1 MASLLNRKT
10 RRQLAED
17 CRRTGLAPGD
27 VVMVHA
33 SLRAVGDILGGPDV
47 LIDTIGEAIGA
58 DGTMMMYVGCQEP
71 FDDVGRKQWP
81 AEETDFVLE
90 HCPVFDPATAR
101 AAREF
106 GALAELFRTR
116 PGVKCSANP
125 GARMAALGAK
135 AEWLT
140 EDHPLD
146 YGYGPGSPLAK
157 LCETGGKVLLI
168 GSSADDATVLH
179 YAEHIAPIPDKK
191 VVHIE
196 SPLSRD
202 GRRTWVD
209 IEEYDTSIGVVD
221 WPDGFFADIVG
232 RFLGTEHA
240 QTGRIGDAASHLL
253 DAANLVAFAVPLMVD
268 TAEAVRGANA
278 AG

>member
-1 MASLLNRKT
+1 M
-10 RRQLAED
+10 
-17 CRRTGLAPGD
+17 APGD

-47 LIDTIGEAIGA
+47 LIDAIVEATGA

-125 GARMAALGAK
+125 GARMAASGAK

-157 LCETGGKVLLI
+157 LCETGGKILLI

-179 YAEHIAPIPDKK
+179 YAEHIAPIEGKR
-191 VVHIE
+191 VVHIK
-196 SPLSRD
+196 SPLLRD

-209 IEEYDTSIGVVD
+209 IEEYDTSTGVVD
-221 WPDGFFADIVG
+221 WPNGFLADIVR
-232 RFLGTEHA
+232 RFLATKHA
-240 QTGRIGDAASHLL
+240 RTGRIGDADSHLL
-253 DAANLVAFAVPLMVD
+253 DAASLVEFAIPLMVD
-268 TAEAVRGANA
+268 SASELQAANQA
-278 AG
+278 R